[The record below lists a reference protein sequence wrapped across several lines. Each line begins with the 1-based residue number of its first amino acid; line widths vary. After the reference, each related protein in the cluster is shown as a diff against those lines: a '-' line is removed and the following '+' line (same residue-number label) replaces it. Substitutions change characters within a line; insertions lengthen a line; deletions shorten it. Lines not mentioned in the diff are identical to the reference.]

1 MVFCALLM
9 EASCVKVLSGAGAQI
24 DTTTPN
30 ERLLLGIFAT
40 LAEFQ
45 RELIRERAHAGLAA
59 ARARE
64 RKGGRTRKMT
74 RSTVLMAMAATA
86 DQKRECN
93 PGGKGASNNNNNAV
107 RLYQQKRLGKT
118 ARTVDIG

>member
-1 MVFCALLM
+1 MKGYSSEFL
-9 EASCVKVLSGAGAQI
+9 
-24 DTTTPN
+24 
-30 ERLLLGIFAT
+30 AT
-40 LAEFQ
+40 LVEFK
-45 RELIRERAHAGLAA
+45 RDLIRERAHAGLAA

-86 DQKRECN
+86 DQNANAAQVAKELQTTT
-93 PGGKGASNNNNNAV
+93 NNAL
-107 RLYQQKRLGKT
+107 RQYQRKRLSKT